1 MAEPA
6 DKGEAGGGGVPR
18 LGRLPPPHPTSPPS
32 PLLGCLLPPKPGS
45 LQRGLQRPGPGQ
57 GRPRQLRRACSLPA
71 SHPTSA
77 ARPPIPPFQFDSI
90 RPPRS
95 EACLL

>member
-18 LGRLPPPHPTSPPS
+18 LGHPPPPITAMPP
-32 PLLGCLLPPKPGS
+32 PQPGF
-45 LQRGLQRPGPGQ
+45 LQRGLRCLPGPGQ
-57 GRPRQLRRACSLPA
+57 GRPRQLRARACSLPA
-71 SHPTSA
+71 S
-77 ARPPIPPFQFDSI
+77 RPPIPPFQFDSI

-95 EACLL
+95 EACPL

>member
-6 DKGEAGGGGVPR
+6 DKGEAGGGGVPW
-18 LGRLPPPHPTSPPS
+18 
-32 PLLGCLLPPKPGS
+32 LGCPHQPPS
-45 LQRGLQRPGPGQ
+45 LQRGAGVQPGQ
-57 GRPRQLRRACSLPA
+57 SRGGPA
-71 SHPTSA
+71 SCSRLLAPHPASV
-77 ARPPIPPFQFDSI
+77 ARLPIPPFQFDSI

>member
-18 LGRLPPPHPTSPPS
+18 LGRPPPRITAMSTPHQAW
-32 PLLGCLLPPKPGS
+32 LPAAGAAVPA
-45 LQRGLQRPGPGQ
+45 
-57 GRPRQLRRACSLPA
+57 RPRAGEAQELRARACSLPA
-71 SHPTSA
+71 S
-77 ARPPIPPFQFDSI
+77 RPPIPPFQFDSI